1 VICCCCGTFVVV
13 AFSYLI
19 LVSLFEN
26 TVLFSK
32 SHSPLII
39 RVSIDRLGKSVCLE
53 LWHNQIQFRKFNFNN
68 LGLAEITGPLT
79 LKTLSVLTDHSNWIT
94 SENKNYLPG
103 SFNFLRIS
111 LHGRKNGRR
120 TWLPCCS
127 PNVAVNFTVTVELE
141 LNSLV
146 GSTKPQG

>member
-1 VICCCCGTFVVV
+1 VVV

-79 LKTLSVLTDHSNWIT
+79 LKTLSVLTDHSN
-94 SENKNYLPG
+94 
-103 SFNFLRIS
+103 
-111 LHGRKNGRR
+111 
-120 TWLPCCS
+120 
-127 PNVAVNFTVTVELE
+127 
-141 LNSLV
+141 
-146 GSTKPQG
+146 